1 MGRLLY
7 RFRFCVLSTS
17 HDMRSANKSEASIM
31 RLALLLFVVC
41 RVRGTSV
48 TSSSRSAFGGNS
60 TDSDL
65 VRTWFRVAPLCFP
78 RP

>member
-1 MGRLLY
+1 MGCLLY

-17 HDMRSANKSEASIM
+17 HDMRSTNKSEASIM
-31 RLALLLFVVC
+31 RLALLFLIC

-48 TSSSRSAFGGNS
+48 TSSSRSVFRGNS

-78 RP
+78 CP